1 MTSDPNGRGSG
12 EPSALRRPTGT
23 TSARHGPGHAD
34 SDVLVRTESLVKLF
48 GGVRALDHVS
58 VDIRLGEVQGL
69 VGENGSGKST
79 FIKVLAGY
87 HKPDGGIIRIGGEPV
102 ALPVRLESLPSTY
115 IGFVHQDLGM
125 VDDLSITEN
134 FFVRDIAKARQGALR
149 DKFVPRKAYRQHL
162 RACLDKYRIP
172 VRNLDVAVGELSPLQ
187 KAMVAIARA
196 VDEIERSG
204 AAKRLLIL
212 DEPTV
217 YLPGD
222 QRRVLYG
229 LIADIV
235 AENNSV
241 LLVSHDI
248 DEVLEVADTITI
260 FRDGKV
266 IDSGLSSE
274 TSRRDVVEMMVGL
287 APGRVETMKAEAEAS
302 RVAAAAAGD
311 AVVAMTHVRS
321 GAIADATLRVHA
333 GEIVGLAGLAGS
345 GYELVSRI
353 IYGLMPVA
361 SGELEI
367 CGEPVTSRYSPASA
381 IERGVVLVPRD
392 RIREGGVGALTVN
405 ENVFFPIRAK
415 FTKRGMVRWKGA
427 WSWVHEQLVKFDV
440 RPPDGTRELSTLSG
454 GNQQKAIFA
463 KWSQLRPRLMLLEEP
478 TQGVDAGARLR
489 IWEFIR
495 EAASGGTGILVAS
508 SDYEEL
514 TELCDRVTIVASGS
528 VVSGLDRDE
537 LSKQNILNACY
548 VPASAERR
556 GP

>member
-1 MTSDPNGRGSG
+1 MGAESRDSGDPSPEKGH
-12 EPSALRRPTGT
+12 TGI
-23 TSARHGPGHAD
+23 AAPRQGPGQAG
-34 SDVLVRTESLVKLF
+34 SDVLIGTERLVKSF

-58 VDIRLGEVQGL
+58 VDIRLGEVRGL

-87 HKPDGGIIRIGGEPV
+87 HKPDSGTIRIGSEPV
-102 ALPVRLESLPSTY
+102 DLPIRLESLPSTY

-125 VDDLSITEN
+125 VDDMSVTEN
-134 FFVRDIAKARQGALR
+134 FFVRDIARARRGTLR

-172 VRNLDVAVGELSPLQ
+172 VHDLDVAAGELSPLQ
-187 KAMVAIARA
+187 KAMVAIVRA
-196 VDEIERSG
+196 VDEIGRSG
-204 AAKRLLIL
+204 AVKRLLVL

-217 YLPGD
+217 YLPAD
-222 QRRVLYG
+222 QREVLYG
-229 LIADIV
+229 LIGDIV
-235 AENNSV
+235 VDKNSV

-266 IDSGLSSE
+266 IDTVRSSE

-287 APGRVETMKAEAEAS
+287 APGRVEAMKAEAEAS
-302 RVAAAAAGD
+302 RAAAAAGIP
-311 AVVAMTHVRS
+311 VVEMTHVRG
-321 GAIADATLRVHA
+321 GAIADASLQVHA

-353 IYGLMPVA
+353 IYGLMPVT
-361 SGELEI
+361 SGEIKI
-367 CGEPVTSRYSPASA
+367 CGKPVTSRRYSPASA

-392 RIREGGVGALTVN
+392 RLREGGVGGLTVN
-405 ENVFFPIRAK
+405 ENVFFPVRAK
-415 FTKRGMVRWKGA
+415 FTKHGIVRWKDA
-427 WSWVHEQLVKFDV
+427 WSWVHDQLVKFDV

-454 GNQQKAIFA
+454 GNQQKTIFS
-463 KWSQLRPRLMLLEEP
+463 KWSQLQPMLMLLEEP
-478 TQGVDAGARLR
+478 TQGVDAGARLG
-489 IWEFIR
+489 IWRFIR
-495 EAASGGTGILVAS
+495 EAASGGAGILVAS

-514 TELCDRVTIVASGS
+514 TELCDRVVIVASGS
-528 VVSGLDRDE
+528 VVSDLGRDA

-548 VPASAERR
+548 ARTSAEGR
-556 GP
+556 GL